1 MTLPKAVFSV
11 LSFVL
16 ILGCSPE
23 KTELF
28 EKTDFFVSSLQTT
41 YESYGMLGGDKH
53 AQTTKDGT
61 YRITPIG
68 RLINVKIMH
77 VAEDGEYEE
86 LREDLEDHYQGDFR
100 VNDVY
105 IAQAGTIMIDCRN

>member
-1 MTLPKAVFSV
+1 MRLTTFLAA
-11 LSFVL
+11 LIFVV
-16 ILGCSPE
+16 IQGCSPE
-23 KTELF
+23 KSELF
-28 EKTDFFVSSLQTT
+28 EKTDFFVNSLQTT
-41 YESYGMLGGDKH
+41 YESYGLLSGDNH
-53 AQTTKDGT
+53 AQTTENGT
-61 YRITPIG
+61 YRIMPIG

-86 LREDLEDHYQGDFR
+86 LREDLEDHYEGDYR

>member
-16 ILGCSPE
+16 VLGCSPE

-28 EKTDFFVSSLQTT
+28 EKTDFFVSSLQTSYDT
-41 YESYGMLGGDKH
+41 YGLLGGEIHTK
-53 AQTTKDGT
+53 TTKDGT
-61 YRITPIG
+61 YRIMPIG

-77 VAEDGEYEE
+77 VAEDGEYED
-86 LREDLEDHYQGDFR
+86 LREDLENHYEGDYR

-105 IAQAGTIMIDCRN
+105 IAKAGTIMIDCRN